1 VIIGITL
8 RAGKPHPYII
18 DGGDTIAITLNAST
32 INAGGKPRP
41 YMMDGDVFILAKTAL
56 EEA

>member
-1 VIIGITL
+1 
-8 RAGKPHPYII
+8 
-18 DGGDTIAITLNAST
+18 LNAST